1 MEKATIN
8 VSFQEKKLRK
18 SFYKRGQRDYLKKL
32 ITELQ
37 ERMGVRIIVT
47 RNLHSVD
54 SCIDALCKL
63 IKNYKTSH
71 IPKEDNLLIIPK
83 KKVIQE
89 EETHFLKTEIDNLNE
104 YVSKLEKEKKELEIS
119 REEEGILSKE
129 NEDLKNKINKLKTSL
144 NISNENIKYF
154 KGLYKEEKLSL
165 EKLQTKKWW
174 QIWK

>member
-1 MEKATIN
+1 MRPVNT
-8 VSFQEKKLRK
+8 QEKELRK
-18 SFYKRGQRDYLKKL
+18 SFYKKGQRDYLKKL
-32 ITELQ
+32 ITEIQ
-37 ERMGVRIIVT
+37 ERLGVRIIVT
-47 RNLHSVD
+47 RNLHSVE
-54 SCIDALCKL
+54 SCINGLCQLTQDYTKL
-63 IKNYKTSH
+63 N
-71 IPKEDNLLIIPK
+71 IPKRANLLIIPK

-89 EETHFLKTEIDNLNE
+89 EETHLLKTEIDNLNE
-104 YVSKLEKEKKELEIS
+104 YISKLEKDKKELEIS

-165 EKLQTKKWW
+165 EKLQAKKWW

>member
-1 MEKATIN
+1 MRPVNT
-8 VSFQEKKLRK
+8 QEKELRK
-18 SFYKRGQRDYLKKL
+18 SFYKKGQRDYLKKL
-32 ITELQ
+32 ITEIQ
-37 ERMGVRIIVT
+37 ERLGVRIIVT
-47 RNLHSVD
+47 RNLHSVE
-54 SCIDALCKL
+54 SCINGLCQLTQDYTKL
-63 IKNYKTSH
+63 N
-71 IPKEDNLLIIPK
+71 IPKRDNLLIIPK

-104 YVSKLEKEKKELEIS
+104 YISKLEKDKKELEIS

>member
-1 MEKATIN
+1 MRPIN
-8 VSFQEKKLRK
+8 TQEKELRK
-18 SFYKRGQRDYLKKL
+18 SFYKKGQRDYLKKL
-32 ITELQ
+32 ITEIQ
-37 ERMGVRIIVT
+37 ERLGVRIIVT
-47 RNLHSVD
+47 RNLHSVE
-54 SCIDALCKL
+54 SCINGLCQLTQDYTKL
-63 IKNYKTSH
+63 N
-71 IPKEDNLLIIPK
+71 IPKRDNLLIIPK

-89 EETHFLKTEIDNLNE
+89 EETHFLKTEIESLNE
-104 YVSKLEKEKKELEIS
+104 YISKLEKEKKELEIS

>member
-1 MEKATIN
+1 MLKATKATNI
-8 VSFQEKKLRK
+8 QEGKLRK
-18 SFYKRGQRDYLKKL
+18 SFCRRGQRDYLKKL
-32 ITELQ
+32 ITEVQ
-37 ERMGVRIIVT
+37 ERLGVRIIVT
-47 RNLHSVD
+47 RNLHSVEA
-54 SCIDALCKL
+54 CVEGLCKL
-63 IKNYKTSH
+63 T
-71 IPKEDNLLIIPK
+71 KEYAKLNISKRDNLLIIPK

-104 YVSKLEKEKKELEIS
+104 YISRLETQKKELEIS